1 MLFNRMLL
9 SDIRSVINSRIWLP
23 LVTSACLVDTVGLF
37 GWRYGLG
44 GATATG
50 PINTWYDRFGLVA
63 YGADILSM
71 IIAIILTQLVTGFL
85 GGSWNPLVF
94 CAVAVVIQMAH
105 DIFFSAVVVPAIPKG
120 RNTIIDLMH
129 RYATM
134 KGAGGILVVDAIYMI
149 LTALGTMALAS
160 MNPSVSWMTLLVTLY
175 ATMYVLH
182 TKGPSP

>member
-1 MLFNRMLL
+1 MLRLP
-9 SDIRSVINSRIWLP
+9 DIRSVTNPRFWLP
-23 LVTSACLVDTVGLF
+23 LVASACLVDTVGLF

-50 PINTWYDRFGLVA
+50 PINTWYDRFGLAA

-71 IIAIILTQLVTGFL
+71 IIGIVLTQLVTSWI
-85 GGSWNPLVF
+85 GGSWSPLLF
-94 CAVAVVIQMAH
+94 CAVAVGIQMAH
-105 DIFFSAVVVPAIPKG
+105 DIFFSAVVVPAVPKG

-160 MNPSVSWMTLLVTLY
+160 MNPSVSWITLLITLY
-175 ATMYVLH
+175 ATMYVLY
-182 TKGPSP
+182 TKGPSS